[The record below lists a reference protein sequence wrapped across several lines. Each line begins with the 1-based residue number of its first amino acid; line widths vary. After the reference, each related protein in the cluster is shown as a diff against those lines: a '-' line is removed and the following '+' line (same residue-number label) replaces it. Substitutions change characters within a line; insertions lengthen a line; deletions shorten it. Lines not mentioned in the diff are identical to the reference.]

1 MTPGAGRGLAVWG
14 VAAVLGACAT
24 TPGTGPVTPGE
35 RQRIGGAYTV
45 VPETEW
51 QRRSADGMQRWTV
64 AGASL
69 HQLRL
74 YGDLAS
80 GDTLF
85 PEAPAKRMPAYD
97 GRGRAHEVAE
107 LLRASLSRMGAVEVQ
122 TSNLRPAPF
131 GERDGFRLDLSFAA
145 GSGLR
150 YRGLAAGTGDDEGRL
165 QLILYFGARE
175 HHFPAYEETV
185 ERLIGSVRAVSE
197 KGGKT
202 D

>member
-1 MTPGAGRGLAVWG
+1 MPGLGRGLAVWA
-14 VAAVLGACAT
+14 VAAALGACAT
-24 TPGTGPVTPGE
+24 TPVSGPVMPGE
-35 RQRIGGAYTV
+35 RQEIGGAYTV
-45 VPETEW
+45 APQTEW
-51 QRRSADGMQRWTV
+51 QRRSVDGAQRWTV
-64 AGASL
+64 AGANL

-74 YGDLAS
+74 YGDLAP

-85 PEAPAKRMPAYD
+85 PEAPAKRMPSYD
-97 GRGRAHEVAE
+97 GRARAHEVAE
-107 LLRASLSRMGAVEVQ
+107 LIRASLSRIGAVDVQ
-122 TSNLRPAPF
+122 TTNLRPGPF

-175 HHFPAYEETV
+175 HHFPAYEERV
-185 ERLIGSVRAVSE
+185 ESLIGSVRSVSD
-197 KGGKT
+197 KSADT